1 MTPDILY
8 LDNDTEITEAIEKL
22 KGAKGNEVRVVAPAR
37 SGLLQSAVNLK
48 LLKKAAHD
56 SHKELVLVTTDKA
69 ATGLAGMLGLAVAR
83 NVKADASVP
92 SADDAP
98 PPASDTP
105 TMIDDSKPEKPNKS
119 ATQDQDDDIPVNT
132 KLPKDRVVT
141 ADSKGKKQPKVPNFN
156 GLNKKLLW
164 VAGGVGVLIIL
175 VLAYVFLP
183 TANVSVQTKAKK
195 QPLNFRF
202 TADASTTKS
211 DYGAGIVAAQKI
223 ENTKDSVATFSATG
237 QKDVGSKATG
247 TISVKNCDDT
257 STHNLASG
265 TTVTS
270 SGKAFTTN
278 STVTIPAGSAGGG
291 VVNCSSGVDVGIT
304 AAQNGD
310 SYNLPTTTFAING
323 FSNLYKATGSTSGG
337 TSKVVTVVSADDVK
351 KATAQAQ
358 GQLGSNLKQDLI
370 DKAGDQY
377 FVFVDSFKTETVSAT
392 PSVAEG
398 TEASGTVTLTLKVKN
413 TAFAVLD
420 KELNALFEAQAK
432 KDLSSDQQIYQSGA
446 DSAKYSN
453 FKASGETMQIQA
465 STTAFY
471 GDRLDTE
478 AIARES
484 AGKPKKAVADIAKSK
499 NDQVTGATVNSN
511 PALMP
516 FMPLLSSRI
525 KVEIDVSTEQ

>member
-1 MTPDILY
+1 
-8 LDNDTEITEAIEKL
+8 
-22 KGAKGNEVRVVAPAR
+22 
-37 SGLLQSAVNLK
+37 
-48 LLKKAAHD
+48 
-56 SHKELVLVTTDKA
+56 
-69 ATGLAGMLGLAVAR
+69 
-83 NVKADASVP
+83 
-92 SADDAP
+92 
-98 PPASDTP
+98 
-105 TMIDDSKPEKPNKS
+105 
-119 ATQDQDDDIPVNT
+119 
-132 KLPKDRVVT
+132 
-141 ADSKGKKQPKVPNFN
+141 
-156 GLNKKLLW
+156 
-164 VAGGVGVLIIL
+164 
-175 VLAYVFLP
+175 
-183 TANVSVQTKAKK
+183 
-195 QPLNFRF
+195 
-202 TADASTTKS
+202 
-211 DYGAGIVAAQKI
+211 
-223 ENTKDSVATFSATG
+223 
-237 QKDVGSKATG
+237 
-247 TISVKNCDDT
+247 
-257 STHNLASG
+257 
-265 TTVTS
+265 
-270 SGKAFTTN
+270 
-278 STVTIPAGSAGGG
+278 
-291 VVNCSSGVDVGIT
+291 VDVGIT

-432 KDLSSDQQIYQSGA
+432 RDLSSDQQIYQSGT

-453 FKASGETMQIQA
+453 FKALGETMQIQA

-525 KVEIDVSTEQ
+525 RVEIDVSTEQ